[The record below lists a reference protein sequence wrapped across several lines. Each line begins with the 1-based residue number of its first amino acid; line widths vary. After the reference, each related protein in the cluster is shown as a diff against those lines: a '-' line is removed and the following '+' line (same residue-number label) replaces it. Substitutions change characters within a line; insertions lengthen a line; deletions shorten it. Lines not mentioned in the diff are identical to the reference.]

1 MTTSEPKRR
10 WLQLLK
16 GEATATTVRR
26 RWLVLVA
33 LAAVLLGVPVPV
45 GREYHVFAEYQSV
58 PMDPVPLERW
68 LMARPGVLPGTVSVH
83 ILKGDVHA
91 EFVMWR
97 SLGGWPFFPN
107 LAKAC
112 QSLGFTPG
120 PETVWRSEF

>member
-1 MTTSEPKRR
+1 MTTSKPKRP
-10 WLQLLK
+10 WLQLVK

-26 RWLVLVA
+26 RWLLLVA
-33 LAAVLLGVPVPV
+33 AALLAVPVPV
-45 GREYHVFAEYQSV
+45 NREYHVFAVYQSV
-58 PMDPVPLERW
+58 PTDPVPLEKW
-68 LMARPGVLPGTVSVH
+68 LMAQNGIFPGTVSVH
-83 ILKGDVHA
+83 ILKVDVHA

-120 PETVWRSEF
+120 PETVWRSE